1 MAAARYW
8 RVVGIETYG
17 DGDLELS
24 ALQLYGPG
32 GRVDAA
38 ATFASGHAPIA
49 GALAD
54 LADGNTATV
63 ARFSA
68 DHVRSAGFFIAW
80 DLGSSIAAIG
90 LRVGSAVEPSRFVS
104 ALTLQYFDGAVWQS
118 LASFGR
124 FPWPGASALGE
135 VPTVG
140 GINIPEAT
148 LFLDGSV
155 DFADTSPVARTMTP
169 HGGVSISSAQA
180 MRHRATS
187 SR

>member
-17 DGDLELS
+17 GGDLELS

-32 GRVDAA
+32 GRVDTT
-38 ATFASGHAPIA
+38 ATLTSSHAPIA

-118 LASFGR
+118 LV
-124 FPWPGASALGE
+124 PASAH
-135 VPTVG
+135 
-140 GINIPEAT
+140 IP
-148 LFLDGSV
+148 V
-155 DFADTSPVARTMTP
+155 
-169 HGGVSISSAQA
+169 I
-180 MRHRATS
+180 
-187 SR
+187 